1 MSDWTTDAAN
11 LIERTVGTV
20 RDRTV
25 EPAHKAVRVVVFGI
39 MAALIATPAAIL
51 LFVGLFRIIVI
62 IERATSGR
70 PGSRWAESSSPPARS
85 AGCYAIR
92 EAEAQHEPP

>member
-11 LIERTVGTV
+11 LIERSVATV

-25 EPAHKAVRVVVFGI
+25 EPAHKAVRAVVFGI

-62 IERATSGR
+62 IEQGYV
-70 PGSRWAESSSPPARS
+70 WAAWLTMGGIFITAGAFCWVLRNPRSRS
-85 AGCYAIR
+85 AS
-92 EAEAQHEPP
+92 